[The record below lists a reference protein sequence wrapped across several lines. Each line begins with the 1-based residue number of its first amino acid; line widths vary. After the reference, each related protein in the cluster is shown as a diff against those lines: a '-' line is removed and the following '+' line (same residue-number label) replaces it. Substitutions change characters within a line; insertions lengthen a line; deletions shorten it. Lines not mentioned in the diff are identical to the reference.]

1 MLSWL
6 LILATHNL
14 TPAAPFCALGT
25 ASIALINPL
34 FAPQEPGQTEPKNAG
49 TEQQQA
55 QQTPLSTPKK
65 VDSDPQAVA
74 LFEKLILAQATEK
87 DLPAV
92 VGFGVNLDIRLFD
105 PSGGNEF
112 ALQLFFLSE
121 PIESVRMV
129 IDDSNSGTRIEKG
142 FDADGFWL
150 RDADD
155 QLLALDSHEF
165 EQDRAAI
172 DESMVLCNDF
182 LLLFDLKRLQRKA
195 SELALVRADD
205 HTLISGKLKRGREQW
220 GFELFIPKDA
230 QLPTRLSLQPPMPK
244 PAKVAV
250 EAPAGVGQDGK
261 GGSPQGDLGDKAGL
275 PKGDQLETEKSAKQ
289 IPIPALPRLH
299 YAFGDWVA
307 YEGRLLPAWIE
318 EFQGEDLQRPLRLME
333 ILDFR
338 WREPQR
344 LQTRR

>member
-14 TPAAPFCALGT
+14 TLAAPFCGLGT
-25 ASIALINPL
+25 ASIAAVNPL
-34 FAPQEPGQTEPKNAG
+34 FAPQEPGQTEPKNADA
-49 TEQQQA
+49 EQQPA

-65 VDSDPQAVA
+65 VESDPEAVA
-74 LFEKLILAQATEK
+74 LFEQLILAQATEK
-87 DLPAV
+87 DLPTV

-121 PIESVRMV
+121 PMESVRLV

-150 RDADD
+150 RDADEK
-155 QLLALDSHEF
+155 LLALDSHEF
-165 EQDRAAI
+165 EQDREAI
-172 DESMVLCNDF
+172 DEAMVLCNDF

-195 SELALVRADD
+195 SELALLRTED

-230 QLPTRLSLQPPMPK
+230 PLPTRLSLQPPAPK
-244 PAKVAV
+244 PSKVVVETPVEDGAKGEAV
-250 EAPAGVGQDGK
+250 SPEAE
-261 GGSPQGDLGDKAGL
+261 SS
-275 PKGDQLETEKSAKQ
+275 ETTKPVKQ
-289 IPIPALPRLH
+289 IPIPALPPRMH

-318 EFQGEDLQRPLRLME
+318 EFQGEDLLRPLRLME
-333 ILDFR
+333 IMDFR